1 MSFNGGKLSSMSSR
15 HHSSERMQARAE
27 GWGETQRARYLLL
40 RSSPRLA
47 LLRGRIARSHR
58 GIAVLL
64 VGLLAA
70 LAYCSWPVGYLVNP
84 SLAAGALAS
93 ELEARGQPYSWLFI
107 LLDCA
112 TGAAALIVV
121 ALSWPTRGSG
131 NTTWRRAGL
140 ISYALFGISTA
151 IDAVVPVGCGSVSLD
166 RCGVSLTQVNADDVL
181 TAVAMIA
188 LFVAALCVQVH
199 ATRDRS
205 WSPLSISSLVVL
217 ALWSACG
224 LVFLAGSFS
233 YRPAIP
239 LQHLT
244 LALTSAVVFVV
255 PALSARRRSREA
267 AGIRV
272 ADRVPG

>member
-1 MSFNGGKLSSMSSR
+1 MSCSGGELSSTTP
-15 HHSSERMQARAE
+15 ERDRAE
-27 GWGETQRARYLLL
+27 RIHSRVEDWGESQRARYLLL

-47 LLRGRIARSHR
+47 LLRDRIARSHR

-64 VGLLAA
+64 IGLVAA

-93 ELEARGQPYSWLFI
+93 ELEARGQPFSWLFI

-112 TGAAALIVV
+112 TGAAALLVV
-121 ALSWPTRGSG
+121 GLTWPTRGSG
-131 NTTWRRAGL
+131 KTPWRRAGL
-140 ISYALFGISTA
+140 VSYALFGISTA
-151 IDAVVPVGCGSVSLD
+151 VDAVIPVGCGSMPLD
-166 RCGVSLTQVNADDVL
+166 RCGVSLTQLNADDVL
-181 TAVAMIA
+181 TAIAMIA
-188 LFVAALCVQVH
+188 LFVAALCAQVH

-217 ALWSACG
+217 SLWSACG

-233 YRPAIP
+233 YRPAIV

-255 PALSARRRSREA
+255 PALSARRRSRGS
-267 AGIRV
+267 AGSRA
-272 ADRVPG
+272 ADRVSV

>member
-1 MSFNGGKLSSMSSR
+1 MGFSSGKLRSPDSMRQSG
-15 HHSSERMQARAE
+15 ERLQARAE
-27 GWGETQRARYLLL
+27 DWGEAQRARYLVL
-40 RSSPRLA
+40 RASPRLA
-47 LLRGRIARSHR
+47 ALRDRIAKSHR

-64 VGLLAA
+64 VGLVAA
-70 LAYCSWPVGYLVNP
+70 LAYSSWPVGYLVNP

-93 ELEARGQPYSWLFI
+93 ELDARGQPYSWLLI
-107 LLDCA
+107 LLDFA
-112 TGAAALIVV
+112 TGAAALLVV
-121 ALSWPTRGSG
+121 RLTWPSRGSV

-140 ISYALFGISTA
+140 ISYALFGISTG
-151 IDAVVPVGCGSVSLD
+151 IDALVPVGCGSVSLD
-166 RCGVSLTQVNADDVL
+166 RCGVSLSRVNADDIL
-181 TAVAMIA
+181 TAIAMLA
-188 LFVAALCVQVH
+188 LFVAALCAQVH

-224 LVFLAGSFS
+224 LVFLAASFS

-255 PALSARRRSREA
+255 PALGARWRARESIGSRSP
-267 AGIRV
+267 
-272 ADRVPG
+272 DRVPT